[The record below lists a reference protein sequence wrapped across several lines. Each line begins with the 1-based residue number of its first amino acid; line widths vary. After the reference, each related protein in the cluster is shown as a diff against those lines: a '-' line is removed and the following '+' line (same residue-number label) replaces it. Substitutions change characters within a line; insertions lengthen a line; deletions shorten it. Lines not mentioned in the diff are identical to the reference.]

1 MGLQGAM
8 ATRRPLEPLLLPPY
22 SFEDVP
28 MASRDLQNSVIVK
41 LNKREKWLSHL
52 SSMLILCN
60 EAAYRRTR
68 KLPPGSKEGG
78 GNAKPLGLEYM
89 ADRLDT
95 DDPIWGYQAR
105 LTSPAT
111 PRPLH
116 YLPPSL
122 SHQCHAT
129 LSPFLWA

>member
-1 MGLQGAM
+1 M

-22 SFEDVP
+22 SFEQVP
-28 MASRDLQNSVIVK
+28 MANRNLQDSVIVK

-52 SSMLILCN
+52 SSMLLLCN

-68 KLPPGSKEGG
+68 KLPSGSTEGG

-105 LTSPAT
+105 SPSLPFFAV
-111 PRPLH
+111 
-116 YLPPSL
+116 PPSF
-122 SHQCHAT
+122 
-129 LSPFLWA
+129 PRW